1 MPGTPFPRG
10 PNQSTARDEEEDTDP
25 TSHHNV
31 YILEA
36 GRNKV
41 AGLHQRGTTS
51 VATLIRWLDY
61 VLSVEEPWTL
71 STTGGTSTF
80 FAREDTK
87 IMPPGEYEI
96 VSTRECSF
104 LGVSH
109 QVTPQKGI
117 TLRYQSRFNPAY
129 IQFLA

>member
-1 MPGTPFPRG
+1 MPGTPFPR
-10 PNQSTARDEEEDTDP
+10 PNQSIAGDEREDTDP
-25 TSHHNV
+25 TNHHNV
-31 YILEA
+31 HIFDAKRL
-36 GRNKV
+36 KV
-41 AGLHQRGTTS
+41 AGLHQRGSTS

-71 STTGGTSTF
+71 STTGGTFTF
-80 FAREDTK
+80 FAREDTM
-87 IMPPGEYEI
+87 ILLPGEYKI

-104 LGVSH
+104 LKVSH

-117 TLRYQSRFNPAY
+117 TVRYQSRSNPTY

>member
-1 MPGTPFPRG
+1 MPGTPFPR
-10 PNQSTARDEEEDTDP
+10 PNQSIAGDEEEDTDP
-25 TSHHNV
+25 AKHHNV
-31 YILEA
+31 HIFDAKRL
-36 GRNKV
+36 KV
-41 AGLHQRGTTS
+41 AGLHQRGSTS

-61 VLSVEEPWTL
+61 VFSVEEPWTL
-71 STTGGTSTF
+71 STTGGTFTF
-80 FAREDTK
+80 FARDDTK

-117 TLRYQSRFNPAY
+117 TVRYQSRFNPAY